1 MLDVPRIRT
10 EETLKQDV
18 NLVPCEQG
26 VFGSSE
32 WELDL
37 STRQLRANGVTVSIG
52 SRAFEIVETLV
63 RSDGQ
68 LVTKDELVRHTWP
81 GATIV
86 EDGTIR
92 VHISA
97 IRKALGADRG
107 ILQTVSG
114 RGYRLLGNWTIRQDR
129 APAEPEQATASP
141 TSFRTNVPIAA
152 SALVG
157 RESAVQ
163 HLCNLA
169 SAYRA
174 VTLTG
179 PGGIGKTVLAS
190 EVARRLFAT
199 IASDVFFVELAS
211 LSDPALVP
219 STAASVLGL
228 QLGSDDITPASVAR
242 AIGKRKVLL
251 VVDNC
256 EHVID
261 AAAELAE
268 TLLHRCPHT
277 TLLAT
282 SREVLRIEGE
292 FVYHVAPLDVP
303 SQHQEASSDVLA
315 RSAVQLFIAR
325 MGSVQENVLAQDE
338 NLPAIGSIVR
348 RLDGIPLAIEL
359 AAARAATFGIQD
371 VAARLDDRFALLTGA
386 RRTALP
392 RHQTLRATLDWS
404 YKLLPETERVLLHC
418 LAIFVGP
425 FSVDAASAVASMT
438 EADLVDRIG
447 GLVAKSL
454 LLKVENSVGPQF
466 RLLEMTRAYAFDRLS
481 ESGAFAEV
489 ARRHAE
495 YFLKVLGQAEV
506 EAQSSGQRP
515 AASGRRA
522 DEIHAA
528 LDWAFSGAGD
538 PSLGVALTIAAV
550 PLWFDLSRP
559 TVARGRIEQA
569 LPHAEMGGDDEMQ
582 LRIALGYS
590 FWYLGPAT
598 HAIGANFARALEIAE
613 RIGAVAVQT
622 RALWGLWAAH
632 RGREDH
638 RAALDVA
645 LRFADAA
652 RKAGDLGAT
661 HLADRVIA
669 LTHHLLGHQQL
680 AQEWTERTLR
690 QPHRLAPSMG
700 MGYQVETPVAMQA
713 LLARILWIRGFPDQA
728 LAAAAA
734 ATSAAGATGHSFAL
748 AYALA
753 FAGLPVAL
761 WTGAPEAGRLLDMFA
776 THAGGNRNLE
786 EWRLCYAR
794 ALEFRQ
800 GSEGEALIASFVE
813 PRVDPSRIAPFA
825 DRPIGTHILVPPP
838 GEPPVDLPWSAPELL
853 RVDAMLLLWHRAPGA
868 DDAAEAKLL
877 RALEV
882 AGAQSALSWELRA
895 VMSLALLWQ
904 RHGRTVEARDRLVAT
919 YEKFTEG
926 FGTRDLVQARSLIA
940 DLESDKTSA

>member
-1 MLDVPRIRT
+1 M
-10 EETLKQDV
+10 
-18 NLVPCEQG
+18 VPCEQG

-37 STRQLRANGVTVSIG
+37 STRQLRANGVTVPIG

-86 EDGTIR
+86 EDGTLR

-107 ILQTVSG
+107 MLQTVSG

-129 APAEPEQATASP
+129 APAKPEQATAAP
-141 TSFRTNVPIAA
+141 TSFRTNVPVAA

-157 RESAVQ
+157 REPAVQ
-163 HLCNLA
+163 HLCNLV

-199 IASDVFFVELAS
+199 IASDVFFVELVS
-211 LSDPALVP
+211 LSDPGLVP

-228 QLGSDDITPASVAR
+228 RLGSDDIAPASVAR

-251 VVDNC
+251 VLDNC

-268 TLLHRCPHT
+268 TLLHLCPHT
-277 TLLAT
+277 TVLAT

-325 MGSVQENVLAQDE
+325 MDSVQENLLAQGE

-348 RLDGIPLAIEL
+348 RLDGIPLAIEF
-359 AAARAATFGIQD
+359 AAARAATFGIQE
-371 VAARLDDRFALLTGA
+371 VAARLDDRFALLTGG

-425 FSVDAASAVASMT
+425 FSVDAACAVASMT
-438 EADLVDRIG
+438 ETDLVDSIG
-447 GLVAKSL
+447 GLVGKSL
-454 LLKVENSVGPQF
+454 VLKAENSVGPQF
-466 RLLEMTRAYAFDRLS
+466 RLLETTRAYAFDRLS

-495 YFLKVLGQAEV
+495 YFLKVLGQVEV
-506 EAQSSGQRP
+506 EAQSIPSDQRP
-515 AASGRRA
+515 VAFGRRA

-528 LDWAFSGAGD
+528 LEWAFSSSGD
-538 PSLGVALTIAAV
+538 PSIGVALTIAAV
-550 PLWFDLSRP
+550 PLWFDLSQQ

-569 LPHAEMGGDDEMQ
+569 LTHAETGCEEEMR

-598 HAIGANFARALEIAE
+598 YAIEPNFARALEIAE
-613 RIGAVAVQT
+613 RIGAAAVTT

-638 RAALDVA
+638 RAALDAA

-652 RKAGDLGAT
+652 RNAGDLGAT
-661 HLADRVIA
+661 HLADRIIA

-680 AQEWTERTLR
+680 AQELTERTLR
-690 QPHRLAPSMG
+690 RPHRLDPSMG
-700 MGYQVETPVAMQA
+700 MGYQVETPVAMPA

-728 LAAAAA
+728 TAAAAA
-734 ATSAAGATGHSFAL
+734 AITAAGKAGHSFAL

-761 WTGAPEAGRLLDMFA
+761 WTGALDAERLLDMFA
-776 THAGGNRNLE
+776 AHAAGNRNLE

-800 GSEGEALIASFVE
+800 GSEGETLIASFIE

-825 DRPIGTHILVPPP
+825 DRPIGARIPVPLP
-838 GEPPVDLPWSAPELL
+838 GEPPADLPWSAPELL
-853 RVDAMLLLWHRAPGA
+853 RVDAMLLLWHHAPGA
-868 DDAAEAKLL
+868 DVAAEAKLL

-882 AGAQSALSWELRA
+882 AGEQSALSWELRA
-895 VMSLALLWQ
+895 AMSLAQLWQ
-904 RHGRTVEARDRLVAT
+904 RHGRAAEARDRLMAT

-926 FGTRDLVQARSLIA
+926 FGTSDLVRARNLIA
-940 DLESDKTSA
+940 DLESDKA